1 MIENDFPHGNFSSP
15 ENEVWIKH
23 GTESQVIQALSRL
36 QLVILGVMNLS
47 LYKPYFP
54 TLSNEQI

>member
-1 MIENDFPHGNFSSP
+1 
-15 ENEVWIKH
+15 
-23 GTESQVIQALSRL
+23 LSRL

-54 TLSNEQI
+54 TLSNEQIWVHALKLHII